1 MNNTIKA
8 ISYEEYVNTPSLR
21 NSYNAW
27 YTGKVSSFN
36 YGCIFVET
44 ILGVTDVMEIE
55 EVEYL
60 DDVIKSEIINNQ
72 GYILKELTVLLYES
86 IELLEKYER
95 RSG

>member
-1 MNNTIKA
+1 MGKMCETIKA

-21 NSYNAW
+21 NGYNDTLVKCHL
-27 YTGKVSSFN
+27 YN

-60 DDVIKSEIINNQ
+60 DDVIKSEITNNQ
-72 GYILKELTVLLYES
+72 GTY
-86 IELLEKYER
+86 
-95 RSG
+95 

>member
-1 MNNTIKA
+1 MCNTIKA
-8 ISYEEYVNTPSLR
+8 ISYEEYVNAPSLR
-21 NSYNAW
+21 NGYNDTLVKCPL
-27 YTGKVSSFN
+27 YN

-72 GYILKELTVLLYES
+72 GTY
-86 IELLEKYER
+86 
-95 RSG
+95 

>member
-1 MNNTIKA
+1 MCTTIKA

-21 NSYNAW
+21 NSYNDTLVKCHL
-27 YTGKVSSFN
+27 YN

-55 EVEYL
+55 EVEEAEYL

-72 GYILKELTVLLYES
+72 GTY
-86 IELLEKYER
+86 
-95 RSG
+95 

>member
-1 MNNTIKA
+1 MCNTIKA

-21 NSYNAW
+21 NSYNDTLVNCHL
-27 YTGKVSSFN
+27 YK
-36 YGCIFVET
+36 YGCTFVET

-72 GYILKELTVLLYES
+72 GTY
-86 IELLEKYER
+86 
-95 RSG
+95 

>member
-1 MNNTIKA
+1 MCNTIKA

-21 NSYNAW
+21 NGYNDTLVKCHL
-27 YTGKVSSFN
+27 YN

-55 EVEYL
+55 EVEEAEYL

-72 GYILKELTVLLYES
+72 GTY
-86 IELLEKYER
+86 
-95 RSG
+95 